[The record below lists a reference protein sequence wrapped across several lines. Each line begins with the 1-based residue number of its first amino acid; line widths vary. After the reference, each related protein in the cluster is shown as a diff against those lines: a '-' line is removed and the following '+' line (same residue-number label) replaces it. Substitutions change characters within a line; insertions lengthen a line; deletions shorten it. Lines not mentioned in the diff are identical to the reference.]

1 MCEASFPGS
10 VTQED
15 FELHVMEHFN
25 FEETETI
32 RYIPPT
38 ANMPN
43 GNEFENN
50 IDSAGSS
57 WQWRHYGNAF
67 LQLQT

>member
-32 RYIPPT
+32 RYIPPA

-43 GNEFENN
+43 GNQFENN

-57 WQWRHYGNAF
+57 
-67 LQLQT
+67 